1 VSRLVTWIRRLA
13 GVALLG
19 WAAWQIV
26 RLARLEDRVDEL
38 LGDDVVDEYTIGPPP
53 RRGLDLGQATDA
65 AAELDR
71 LARYGA
77 RPSLVE
83 LTVPSAE

>member
-1 VSRLVTWIRRLA
+1 MSRLVTWIRRLA

-19 WAAWQIV
+19 WAGWQIV

-38 LGDDVVDEYTIGPPP
+38 LGDDVDEYTVGPP
-53 RRGLDLGQATDA
+53 RRGLDLGQAIDA

-71 LARYGA
+71 ARYGA